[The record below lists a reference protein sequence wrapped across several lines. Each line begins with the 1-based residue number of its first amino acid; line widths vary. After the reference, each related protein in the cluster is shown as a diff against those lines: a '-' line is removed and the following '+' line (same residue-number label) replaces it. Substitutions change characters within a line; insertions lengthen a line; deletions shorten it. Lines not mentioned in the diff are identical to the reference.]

1 MEKTAAKQLKK
12 GQKVRD
18 FREMFFKKRVIFCRT
33 KEKFRRHFGLKFYRE
48 LYRYEYVRIP
58 RKRERKTGVF

>member
-1 MEKTAAKQLKK
+1 MEETAAKNIKTCPKSFEIFL
-12 GQKVRD
+12 
-18 FREMFFKKRVIFCRT
+18 EMFLE
-33 KEKFRRHFGLKFYRE
+33 EKYRRHFGLKFYIRE